1 VLSSL
6 TPFLIPAI
14 ERSFDVEITLPGS
27 KSIALRQ
34 LAMAALAHGTTR
46 LTGIPDCDDAQA
58 MIDCLIELG
67 VSIETNGENTI
78 VKGPMDL
85 GDSTVHLNARMSGA
99 STRLL
104 IGMAALRKG
113 VTHIDGHASLRA
125 RSNKPL
131 FDVLHKQGCTVESVS
146 GGLPATI
153 TGPIEVSPNLTI
165 DGSLSSQYITAL
177 LLIAP
182 MTCPATGQM
191 INISGDL
198 VSKPYLDITL
208 NEMSK
213 CGVNAYWY
221 DEKTIFVQQS
231 QYQSGQRTIE
241 GDATAATYFS
251 ALATLHGGT
260 VTLTNIDQTTHQG
273 DYEFCAVMELL
284 GATVE
289 RSGYTR
295 IIGPATLPALRE
307 VNMQAM
313 PDAALTL
320 IAMSPLLPGT
330 STITG
335 LQSLHHKECD
345 RLECPATE
353 LRAMGIDVKTTLDSV
368 TIEEIDLRKI
378 APHILTTY
386 HDHRM
391 AMAFSMLGSCSH
403 ALRVDDKAVVNKTY
417 PNYWLDYSKLTAK
430 L

>member
-6 TPFLIPAI
+6 IPFLIPAI
-14 ERSFDVEITLPGS
+14 NRSFDVEITLPGS

-34 LAMAALAHGTTR
+34 LAIAALAQGTTR
-46 LTGIPDCDDAQA
+46 LIGIPDCDDAQA
-58 MIDCLIELG
+58 MIDCLIQLG
-67 VSIETNGENTI
+67 VNIQTDGQHTV

-113 VTHIDGHASLRA
+113 VTHIDGHPSLRV

-131 FDVLHKQGCTVESVS
+131 FDVLQAQGCAVEFAS

-153 TGPIEVSPNLTI
+153 TGPIEISPSLTI

-182 MTCPATGQM
+182 MTCPDSGQM

-208 NEMSK
+208 NEMNK
-213 CGVNAYWY
+213 CGVNAHWQ
-221 DEKTIFVQQS
+221 DEKTIFVEQN

-251 ALATLHGGT
+251 ALATLHCGS

-273 DYEFCAVMELL
+273 DYEFCTVMEAL

-289 RSGYTR
+289 RSGHTR
-295 IIGPATLPALRE
+295 IVGPAKLSPLQE

-320 IAMSPLLPGT
+320 IAMSPLLPG
-330 STITG
+330 SNTITG

-353 LRAMGIDVKTTLDSV
+353 LRAMGVDVKTTLDSV
-368 TIEEIDLRKI
+368 TIEEIDPSKI
-378 APHILTTY
+378 APHTLTTY

-417 PNYWLDYSKLTAK
+417 PNYWQDYNKLIAK